1 MSNIKLWLLS
11 VCVFSVIMSLF
22 RILLPRGNVKKTAG
36 TALSLIFLLFIISS
50 AAKNGEEA
58 FFTVR
63 FSPFFGDETEET
75 AADNMSAYEI
85 AVEKSI
91 AEALSSREIEYEKI
105 TFDMNKTADDIIE
118 ISNVC
123 LSVPYNSPSDD
134 EIISAVTDYTGFSRE
149 IIRII
154 RDEQ

>member
-36 TALSLIFLLFIISS
+36 TALSLISS

-58 FFTVR
+58 FSQSD
-63 FSPFFGDETEET
+63 FSVFGDETEET

-85 AVEKSI
+85 AVEKSL

>member
-58 FFTVR
+58 FSQSD
-63 FSPFFGDETEET
+63 FSVFGDETEKT

-85 AVEKSI
+85 AVEK
-91 AEALSSREIEYEKI
+91 IEYERI

>member
-1 MSNIKLWLLS
+1 MCFFGNYVPVPHFTASGQCQKDRRYRVVFNI
-11 VCVFSVIMSLF
+11 
-22 RILLPRGNVKKTAG
+22 
-36 TALSLIFLLFIISS
+36 LLFIISS

-58 FFTVR
+58 FSQPD
-63 FSPFFGDETEET
+63 FSVFGDETEET

-85 AVEKSI
+85 AVEKSL

>member
-58 FFTVR
+58 FSQSD
-63 FSPFFGDETEET
+63 FSVFGD
-75 AADNMSAYEI
+75 DNMSAYEI
-85 AVEKSI
+85 AVEKSL

>member
-58 FFTVR
+58 FSQSD
-63 FSPFFGDETEET
+63 FSVFGDETEET
-75 AADNMSAYEI
+75 AADNSL
-85 AVEKSI
+85 
-91 AEALSSREIEYEKI
+91 AEALSSREIKYEKI
-105 TFDMNKTADDIIE
+105 TFNMNKTADDIIE

-134 EIISAVTDYTGFSRE
+134 EIITAVTDYTGFSRE

>member
-50 AAKNGEEA
+50 AAKNG
-58 FFTVR
+58 
-63 FSPFFGDETEET
+63 DETEET

-85 AVEKSI
+85 AVEKSL

-154 RDEQ
+154 RDFHS